1 MKRILVDDFINDVR
15 ITLDENSPESA
26 YLYESSDNIEL
37 DDIIRHKVL
46 DAIRLALEDAPLSF
60 LEPIEV
66 STPTIVGN
74 EDGSGK
80 VSIPDDFLRLVGLK
94 LAGWNRGV
102 SMVYN
107 KGSEIDYIQRNK
119 YTRGTSIKPICVFS
133 HMDDGSRCL
142 EYFVAAK
149 NSDGSYNHTIEHYH
163 YVPLPSIEQTED
175 GEYVSFPNLLS
186 FAIVNYCAGL
196 VLTSRG
202 DQANGNNFIALAQN
216 SFK

>member
-1 MKRILVDDFINDVR
+1 MKKILVDDLVNEVR
-15 ITLDENSPESA
+15 VTLDENSPESS

-37 DDIIRHKVL
+37 DDIIRSKVL

-60 LEPIEV
+60 LEPTKIT
-66 STPTIVGN
+66 TPTITGN
-74 EDGSGK
+74 DDGSGK
-80 VSIPDDFLRLVGLK
+80 VAIPDDFLRLVGLK
-94 LAGWNRGV
+94 LKGWNRGV

-107 KGSEIDYIQRNK
+107 KGSEMDYIQRNK
-119 YTRGTSIKPICVFS
+119 YTRGTYIKPVCVFS
-133 HMDDGSRCL
+133 HTDDGTRCL

-149 NSDGSYNHTIEHYH
+149 EGDAYNHVVEHFH
-163 YVPLPSIEQTED
+163 YVPLPTITIDED
-175 GEYVSFPNLLS
+175 GGEYVSFPELLS

-202 DQANGNNFIALAQN
+202 EQANGNNFITLAQN